1 MIAGIGVDIVDLD
14 HMASVLSKTPRI
26 YERILTAEE
35 IETFKARTDKRKV
48 EYLAGRFAA
57 KEAFSKAM
65 GTGIGRTV
73 TFQSVTVINDEKG
86 QPVVTESPFDGNV
99 FISIS
104 HSQQMVIAQVILE
117 ETENSL
123 T

>member
-1 MIAGIGVDIVDLD
+1 MIAGIGVDIVDLN

-26 YERILTAEE
+26 YERILTTKE
-35 IETFKARTDKRKV
+35 IEVFKKHTDKRKV

-73 TFQSVTVINDEKG
+73 TFQNVTVINDEKG
-86 QPVVTESPFDGNV
+86 QPVVTESPFAGKV

-104 HSQQMVIAQVILE
+104 HSQHMVIAQVILE
-117 ETENSL
+117 ETENS
-123 T
+123 